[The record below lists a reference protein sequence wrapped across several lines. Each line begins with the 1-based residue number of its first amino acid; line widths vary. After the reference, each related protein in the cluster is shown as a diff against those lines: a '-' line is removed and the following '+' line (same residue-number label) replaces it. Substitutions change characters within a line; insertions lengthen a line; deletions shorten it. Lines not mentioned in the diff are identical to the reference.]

1 MLAMNQK
8 SAGATWASGW
18 GALETRDPREAA
30 RIIAGEAALPF
41 IPQLINR
48 GVGSSLS
55 GSTLS
60 LLSSSYVQG
69 PRSWQM
75 SGPTV
80 ASRRRN
86 DEIHRDIDVYEEAWE
101 GGSAL
106 SSQEIKVQVMGPWSL
121 AVATELSDGHRIV
134 SDRSAVRGF
143 HDEWSGGVAEYLSE
157 IHRRFGKRIVLHIEE
172 HYVGTLVR
180 GRIAGTTDWD
190 IIPPVHNDI
199 LSTEWDR
206 TIGGVFDE
214 LGGVT
219 TDDASHG
226 VVTGVVMS
234 CGASL
239 PDDLEMPAWAMP
251 LIGLDELE
259 RAAADGSSTH
269 HMLDRVG
276 ELIDADGR
284 SMVIGVAGDNGAAGD
299 AAGIVRGATADG
311 AGARAGGDTGDHDR
325 DQAIV
330 TTAYAS
336 EDPARDRAVRIARV
350 WKAMGINPILMGER
364 VSIVEGHGRRGWEQS
379 TAESLRLADDVR
391 DMLRRDSGDL

>member
-1 MLAMNQK
+1 MNQK
-8 SAGATWASGW
+8 SASATWASGW

-106 SSQEIKVQVMGPWSL
+106 SSRELKVQVMGPWSL

-134 SDRSAVRGF
+134 SESSAVRGF
-143 HDEWSGGVAEYLSE
+143 HDEWSGGVADYLSE
-157 IHRRFGKRIVLHIEE
+157 LHRRFGKRIVLHIGEP
-172 HYVGTLVR
+172 YVDTLAQ

-190 IIPPVHNDI
+190 IIPPVHNDV
-199 LSTEWDR
+199 LNAEWDR
-206 TIGGVFDE
+206 SISGVLDE
-214 LGGVT
+214 LGRVT
-219 TDDASHG
+219 IGDASQG
-226 VVTGVVMS
+226 AVDDVVMS
-234 CGASL
+234 CRASL
-239 PDDLEMPAWAMP
+239 PGNLEIPAWALP
-251 LIGLDELE
+251 LIGLEE
-259 RAAADGSSTH
+259 MEHATANGSSTH
-269 HMLDRVG
+269 RMLDRVG
-276 ELIDADGR
+276 ERIDADGR
-284 SMVIGVAGDNGAAGD
+284 AIVIGVAGDHGVVD
-299 AAGIVRGATADG
+299 DG
-311 AGARAGGDTGDHDR
+311 TEVMPGSIAGGGDDVGDR
-325 DQAIV
+325 DQAAV

-350 WKAMGINPILMGER
+350 WKAMGLDPTLMGER
-364 VSIVEGHGRRGWEQS
+364 VNIVEGHGRRGREQS
-379 TAESLRLADDVR
+379 TAQSLRLADDVR

>member
-60 LLSSSYVQG
+60 LLSSSYAQG

-239 PDDLEMPAWAMP
+239 PDDLEMPAWAMA

>member
-18 GALETRDPREAA
+18 GALETGDPREAA
-30 RIIAGEAALPF
+30 RIIAGEAALPV

>member
-1 MLAMNQK
+1 MLAMNQN
-8 SAGATWASGW
+8 SAGAAWASGW

-101 GGSAL
+101 GGSAF
-106 SSQEIKVQVMGPWSL
+106 SSQEMKVQVMGPWSL

-172 HYVGTLVR
+172 PYVGTRVR

-190 IIPPVHNDI
+190 IIPPVHNDV

-206 TIGGVFDE
+206 TINGVFDE
-214 LGGVT
+214 LGGVI
-219 TDDASHG
+219 TDDASQG
-226 VVTGVVMS
+226 LVAGVVMS
-234 CGASL
+234 CVASL
-239 PDDLEMPAWAMP
+239 PDDLEMPEWAMP

-259 RAAADGSSTH
+259 RAAANGSSTH

-276 ELIDADGR
+276 EFIDADGR
-284 SMVIGVAGDNGAAGD
+284 SMVIGVAGNTGADDDAGATPGAAGIGADVD
-299 AAGIVRGATADG
+299 ADAGERY
-311 AGARAGGDTGDHDR
+311 R

-350 WKAMGINPILMGER
+350 WKATGIDPTLMGER
-364 VSIVEGHGRRGWEQS
+364 VSVVEGHGRRGREQS

-391 DMLRRDSGDL
+391 DILRRDSGDL

>member
-1 MLAMNQK
+1 MNQK
-8 SAGATWASGW
+8 SVDATWASGW

-30 RIIAGEAALPF
+30 HIIAGEAALPF

-60 LLSSSYVQG
+60 LLLSSYVQG

-106 SSQEIKVQVMGPWSL
+106 TSQEIKVQVMGPWSL

-134 SDRSAVRGF
+134 SDSSAVRGF

-157 IHRRFGKRIVLHIEE
+157 IRRRFGKRIVLHIEE
-172 HYVGTLVR
+172 PYVDTLVR

-190 IIPPVHNDI
+190 VIPPVHNDV
-199 LSTEWDR
+199 LNTEWDR
-206 TIGGVFDE
+206 SISGVFDE

-219 TDDASHG
+219 GTTDDSQG
-226 VVTGVVMS
+226 VVAGVVMS

-239 PDDLEMPAWAMP
+239 PDDLEVPAWALP
-251 LIGLDELE
+251 LVGLNELE
-259 RAAADGSSTH
+259 RASANGSSMH

-284 SMVIGVAGDNGAAGD
+284 SMVIGVAGDNGE
-299 AAGIVRGATADG
+299 ADEDTGVVPGTIAG
-311 AGARAGGDTGDHDR
+311 AGVDASDR
-325 DQAIV
+325 DQAAM

-364 VSIVEGHGRRGWEQS
+364 VSVVEGHGRRGREQS

>member
-172 HYVGTLVR
+172 PYVGTLVR

-206 TIGGVFDE
+206 TIGGVCDE

>member
-1 MLAMNQK
+1 MLAMNQN
-8 SAGATWASGW
+8 SGGATWASGW

-30 RIIAGEAALPF
+30 RIIAGEAPVPF

-86 DEIHRDIDVYEEAWE
+86 DEIHRDIDVYEDAWE

-106 SSQEIKVQVMGPWSL
+106 SSQEMKVQVMGPWSL

-172 HYVGTLVR
+172 PYVDTLVR

-190 IIPPVHNDI
+190 IIPPVHNDV

-206 TIGGVFDE
+206 TIGDVFDE
-214 LGGVT
+214 LGGGI
-219 TDDASHG
+219 TDDASQG
-226 VVTGVVMS
+226 VIAGVVMS

-239 PDDLEMPAWAMP
+239 PDDLQIPAWALP
-251 LIGLDELE
+251 LIGLGELE
-259 RAAADGSSTH
+259 RAAANGSSTH
-269 HMLDRVG
+269 HMLDRIG

-284 SMVIGVAGDNGAAGD
+284 PMVIGVAGNKG
-299 AAGIVRGATADG
+299 VADG
-311 AGARAGGDTGDHDR
+311 DPGTAPGVTAVGVGADAGDR
-325 DQAIV
+325 DQSTV

-350 WKAMGINPILMGER
+350 WKAMGINPTLMGER

>member
-1 MLAMNQK
+1 MLAMNQN
-8 SAGATWASGW
+8 SGGATWASGW

-30 RIIAGEAALPF
+30 RIIAGEAAVPF

-86 DEIHRDIDVYEEAWE
+86 DEIHRDIDVYEKAWE

-106 SSQEIKVQVMGPWSL
+106 SSQEMKVQVMGPWSL

-134 SDRSAVRGF
+134 SDKSAVRGF

-172 HYVGTLVR
+172 PYVGTLVR

-190 IIPPVHNDI
+190 IIPPVHNDV

-214 LGGVT
+214 LGGVI
-219 TDDASHG
+219 TDDASQG
-226 VVTGVVMS
+226 VVAGVVMS

-239 PDDLEMPAWAMP
+239 PDNLEMPAWTLP
-251 LIGLDELE
+251 LIGLGELE
-259 RAAADGSSTH
+259 RAAADGASTH
-269 HMLDRVG
+269 HILDRVG

-284 SMVIGVAGDNGAAGD
+284 SMVIGVAGDNGADAG
-299 AAGIVRGATADG
+299 
-311 AGARAGGDTGDHDR
+311 DR
-325 DQAIV
+325 DQSTV
-330 TTAYAS
+330 TTAYAT

-350 WKAMGINPILMGER
+350 WKAMGINPTLMGER
-364 VSIVEGHGRRGWEQS
+364 VSIVEGHGRRGREQS

>member
-1 MLAMNQK
+1 MLAMNQN
-8 SAGATWASGW
+8 SGGATWASGW

-30 RIIAGEAALPF
+30 RIIAGEAAVPF

-60 LLSSSYVQG
+60 LLSSSDVQG

-86 DEIHRDIDVYEEAWE
+86 DEIHRDIDVYEKAWE

-106 SSQEIKVQVMGPWSL
+106 SSQEMKVQVMGPWSL

-134 SDRSAVRGF
+134 SDKSAVRGF

-172 HYVGTLVR
+172 PYVGTLVR

-190 IIPPVHNDI
+190 IIPPVHNDV

-214 LGGVT
+214 LGGVI
-219 TDDASHG
+219 TDDASQG
-226 VVTGVVMS
+226 VVAGVVMS

-239 PDDLEMPAWAMP
+239 PDNLEMPAWTLP
-251 LIGLDELE
+251 LIGLGELE
-259 RAAADGSSTH
+259 RAAADGASTH
-269 HMLDRVG
+269 HILDRVG

-284 SMVIGVAGDNGAAGD
+284 SMVIGVAGDNGADAG
-299 AAGIVRGATADG
+299 
-311 AGARAGGDTGDHDR
+311 DR
-325 DQAIV
+325 DQSTV
-330 TTAYAS
+330 TTAYAT

-350 WKAMGINPILMGER
+350 WQAMGINPTLMGER
-364 VSIVEGHGRRGWEQS
+364 VSIVEGHGRRGREQS

>member
-1 MLAMNQK
+1 MLAMNLK
-8 SAGATWASGW
+8 SAGARWASGW

-239 PDDLEMPAWAMP
+239 PDDLEMPAWAMA

-364 VSIVEGHGRRGWEQS
+364 VSIVEGHGRRRWEQS

>member
-1 MLAMNQK
+1 MNQK
-8 SAGATWASGW
+8 SASATWASGW

-106 SSQEIKVQVMGPWSL
+106 SSRELKVQVMGPWSL

-134 SDRSAVRGF
+134 SESSAVRGF
-143 HDEWSGGVAEYLSE
+143 HDEWSGGVADYLSE
-157 IHRRFGKRIVLHIEE
+157 LHRRFGKRIVLHIGEP
-172 HYVGTLVR
+172 YVDTLAQ
-180 GRIAGTTDWD
+180 GCIAGTTDWD
-190 IIPPVHNDI
+190 IIPPVHNDV
-199 LSTEWDR
+199 LNAEWDR
-206 TIGGVFDE
+206 SISGVLDE
-214 LGGVT
+214 LGRVT
-219 TDDASHG
+219 IGDASQG
-226 VVTGVVMS
+226 AVDDVVMS
-234 CGASL
+234 CRASL
-239 PDDLEMPAWAMP
+239 PGNLEIPAWALP
-251 LIGLDELE
+251 LIGLEE
-259 RAAADGSSTH
+259 MEHATANGSSTH
-269 HMLDRVG
+269 RMLDRVG
-276 ELIDADGR
+276 ERIDADGR
-284 SMVIGVAGDNGAAGD
+284 AIVIGVAGDHGVVD
-299 AAGIVRGATADG
+299 DG
-311 AGARAGGDTGDHDR
+311 TEVMPGSIAGGGDDVGDR
-325 DQAIV
+325 DQAAV

-350 WKAMGINPILMGER
+350 WKAMGLDPTLMGER
-364 VSIVEGHGRRGWEQS
+364 VNIVEGHGRRGREQS
-379 TAESLRLADDVR
+379 TAQSLRLADDVR

>member
-1 MLAMNQK
+1 MLAMNLK
-8 SAGATWASGW
+8 SAGARWASGW

-60 LLSSSYVQG
+60 LLSSSYAQG

-364 VSIVEGHGRRGWEQS
+364 VSIVEGHGRRRWEQS

>member
-284 SMVIGVAGDNGAAGD
+284 LMVIGVVGDSGAVDDD
-299 AAGIVRGATADG
+299 AAGIVPGATAG
-311 AGARAGGDTGDHDR
+311 GVGARAGADASDR
-325 DQAIV
+325 DQAAV
-330 TTAYAS
+330 TTAYAT

-350 WKAMGINPILMGER
+350 WKAMRINPILMGER
-364 VSIVEGHGRRGWEQS
+364 VSLVEGHGRRGREQS

>member
-1 MLAMNQK
+1 M
-8 SAGATWASGW
+8 
-18 GALETRDPREAA
+18 
-30 RIIAGEAALPF
+30 
-41 IPQLINR
+41 
-48 GVGSSLS
+48 
-55 GSTLS
+55 
-60 LLSSSYVQG
+60 
-69 PRSWQM
+69 
-75 SGPTV
+75 
-80 ASRRRN
+80 
-86 DEIHRDIDVYEEAWE
+86 
-101 GGSAL
+101 
-106 SSQEIKVQVMGPWSL
+106 
-121 AVATELSDGHRIV
+121 
-134 SDRSAVRGF
+134 
-143 HDEWSGGVAEYLSE
+143 
-157 IHRRFGKRIVLHIEE
+157 
-172 HYVGTLVR
+172 GTLVR

>member
-1 MLAMNQK
+1 MNQK

-18 GALETRDPREAA
+18 GALETGDPREAA

>member
-18 GALETRDPREAA
+18 GALETGDPREAA

>member
-172 HYVGTLVR
+172 PYVGTVSYTHLTLPTSDLV
-180 GRIAGTTDWD
+180 
-190 IIPPVHNDI
+190 
-199 LSTEWDR
+199 
-206 TIGGVFDE
+206 
-214 LGGVT
+214 
-219 TDDASHG
+219 
-226 VVTGVVMS
+226 
-234 CGASL
+234 
-239 PDDLEMPAWAMP
+239 
-251 LIGLDELE
+251 
-259 RAAADGSSTH
+259 
-269 HMLDRVG
+269 
-276 ELIDADGR
+276 
-284 SMVIGVAGDNGAAGD
+284 
-299 AAGIVRGATADG
+299 
-311 AGARAGGDTGDHDR
+311 
-325 DQAIV
+325 
-330 TTAYAS
+330 
-336 EDPARDRAVRIARV
+336 
-350 WKAMGINPILMGER
+350 
-364 VSIVEGHGRRGWEQS
+364 
-379 TAESLRLADDVR
+379 
-391 DMLRRDSGDL
+391 

>member
-239 PDDLEMPAWAMP
+239 PDDLEMPAWAMA

-364 VSIVEGHGRRGWEQS
+364 VSIVEGHGRRRWEQS

>member
-1 MLAMNQK
+1 MLAMNQN
-8 SAGATWASGW
+8 SGGATWASGW

-41 IPQLINR
+41 VPQLINR

-106 SSQEIKVQVMGPWSL
+106 SSQEMKVQVMGPWSL

-134 SDRSAVRGF
+134 SDGSAVRGF
-143 HDEWSGGVAEYLSE
+143 YDEWSGGVTEYLSE
-157 IHRRFGKRIVLHIEE
+157 IHRRFAKRIVLHIEE
-172 HYVGTLVR
+172 PYVGTLVR

-190 IIPPVHNDI
+190 IISPVHNDV

-206 TIGGVFDE
+206 TIGDVFDE
-214 LGGVT
+214 LGGGI
-219 TDDASHG
+219 TDDASQG
-226 VVTGVVMS
+226 VVAGVVMS

-239 PDDLEMPAWAMP
+239 PDDLQIPAWALP

-259 RAAADGSSTH
+259 RAAANGSSTH
-269 HMLDRVG
+269 HMLDRIG
-276 ELIDADGR
+276 GLIDADGR
-284 SMVIGVAGDNGAAGD
+284 PMVIGVAGNKG
-299 AAGIVRGATADG
+299 VADG
-311 AGARAGGDTGDHDR
+311 DPGTAPGVTAVGVGADAGDR
-325 DQAIV
+325 DQSAV

-350 WKAMGINPILMGER
+350 WKAMGINPTLMGER

>member
-1 MLAMNQK
+1 MLAMNQN
-8 SAGATWASGW
+8 SGGATWASGW

-30 RIIAGEAALPF
+30 RIIAGEAAVPF

-60 LLSSSYVQG
+60 LLSSSYVPG
-69 PRSWQM
+69 PRSLQM

-86 DEIHRDIDVYEEAWE
+86 DEIHRDIDVYEKAWE

-106 SSQEIKVQVMGPWSL
+106 SSQEMKVQVMGPWSL

-134 SDRSAVRGF
+134 SDKSAVRGF

-172 HYVGTLVR
+172 PYVGTLVR

-190 IIPPVHNDI
+190 IIPPVHNDV

-214 LGGVT
+214 LGGVI
-219 TDDASHG
+219 TDDASQG
-226 VVTGVVMS
+226 VVAGVVMS

-239 PDDLEMPAWAMP
+239 PDNLEMPAWTLP
-251 LIGLDELE
+251 LIGLGELE
-259 RAAADGSSTH
+259 RAAADGASTH
-269 HMLDRVG
+269 HILDRVG

-284 SMVIGVAGDNGAAGD
+284 SMVIGVAGDNGADAG
-299 AAGIVRGATADG
+299 
-311 AGARAGGDTGDHDR
+311 DR
-325 DQAIV
+325 DQSTV
-330 TTAYAS
+330 TTAYAT

-350 WKAMGINPILMGER
+350 WKAMGINPTLMGER
-364 VSIVEGHGRRGWEQS
+364 VSIVEGHGRRGREQS

>member
-60 LLSSSYVQG
+60 LLSSSYAQG